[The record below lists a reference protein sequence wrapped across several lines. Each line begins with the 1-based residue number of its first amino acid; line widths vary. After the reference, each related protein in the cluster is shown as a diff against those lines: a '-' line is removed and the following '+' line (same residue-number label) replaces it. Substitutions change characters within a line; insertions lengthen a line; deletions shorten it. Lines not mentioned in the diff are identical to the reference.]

1 MRKLAVITGGTKGI
15 GRAIVEKL
23 AAENFDVYITAR
35 TAADLH
41 ETKTVVEE
49 RYPVKC
55 HVFAGNIGDKNDVK
69 SLAENILNL
78 NQTVEILVNNAGLYR
93 AGLMMEEP
101 DNTLEKLIEINLY
114 GAYYLTKELL
124 PNFTERKS
132 GHIFNIC
139 SVASI
144 STPENSGSYTISK
157 FALLGFNKVL
167 REEMKPYSVRVT
179 AVLPGATYTDSWKD
193 EDVSPEVLMPP
204 EDIAAAVWNAYTMKN
219 SVVEEI
225 VLRPM
230 G

>member
-15 GRAIVEKL
+15 GRAI
-23 AAENFDVYITAR
+23 AESFADKGFDIFITAR
-35 TAADLH
+35 TADDLN
-41 ETKTVVEE
+41 ELKAKIENE
-49 RYPVKC
+49 CEVKC
-55 HVFAGNIGDKNDVK
+55 HVFAADIGNKTDVR
-69 SLAENILNL
+69 SLAKRVLEL
-78 NQTVEILVNNAGLYR
+78 NQTIEVLVNNAGLYR
-93 AGLMMEEP
+93 AGLMIEEP
-101 DNTLEKLIEINLY
+101 DNTLEKLININLY

-124 PNFTERKS
+124 NNFTENRS

-167 REEMKPYSVRVT
+167 REEMKPFKVRVT
-179 AVLPGATYTDSWKD
+179 AVLPGATFTDSWKD
-193 EDVSPEVLMPP
+193 EDVSPEILMPP
-204 EDIAAAVWNAYTMKN
+204 EDIAAAVWNAYAMKN

>member
-15 GRAIVEKL
+15 GRAITEKL
-23 AAENFDVYITAR
+23 AAENFDVFITAR
-35 TAADLH
+35 TAADLN
-41 ETKTVVEE
+41 ETKAVIEE
-49 RYPVKC
+49 KFAIKC

-78 NQTVEILVNNAGLYR
+78 KQPVEILVNNAGLYR

-101 DNTLEKLIEINLY
+101 DNTLERLIEINLY

-124 PNFTERKS
+124 PNFTKRKS

-167 REEMKPYSVRVT
+167 REEMKSYKVRVT

-193 EDVSPEVLMPP
+193 EDVSPEALMPP
-204 EDIAAAVWNAYTMKN
+204 EDIAAAVWNAYAMKN

-230 G
+230 V

>member
-15 GRAIVEKL
+15 GRAISEKL
-23 AAENFDVYITAR
+23 AAENFDIFISSR
-35 TAADLH
+35 TAADLG
-41 ETKTVVEE
+41 ETKTFIEE
-49 RYPVKC
+49 KYAVKC
-55 HVFAGNIGDKNDVK
+55 LVFAGNIGDKNDVK
-69 SLAENILNL
+69 SLAENILSL
-78 NQTVEILVNNAGLYR
+78 NQPVEILVNNAGIYR
-93 AGLMMEEP
+93 GGLMIEEP

-124 PNFTERKS
+124 ANFTERKC

-144 STPENSGSYTISK
+144 STPENSGSYTITK
-157 FALLGFNKVL
+157 FGLLGFNKVL
-167 REEMKPYSVRVT
+167 REEMKPHKVRVT

-193 EDVSPEVLMPP
+193 EDVSPETLMLP
-204 EDIAAAVWNAYTMKN
+204 EDIAAAVWNAYSMKN

-225 VLRPM
+225 VLQPI

>member
-1 MRKLAVITGGTKGI
+1 MGKLAVITGGTKGI
-15 GRAIVEKL
+15 GRAITEKL

-35 TAADLH
+35 TAADLS
-41 ETKTVVEE
+41 EAKTVIEE
-49 RYPVKC
+49 KFGVKC

-69 SLAENILNL
+69 SLADNILNL
-78 NQTVEILVNNAGLYR
+78 KQPVEILVNNAGLYR

-124 PNFTERKS
+124 PNFTARKS

-167 REEMKPYSVRVT
+167 REEMKPYKVRVT
-179 AVLPGATYTDSWKD
+179 AVLPGATFTDSWKD
-193 EDVSPEVLMPP
+193 EDVSPETLMPP
-204 EDIAAAVWNAYTMKN
+204 EDIAAAVWNAYAMKN

-225 VLRPM
+225 LLQPM